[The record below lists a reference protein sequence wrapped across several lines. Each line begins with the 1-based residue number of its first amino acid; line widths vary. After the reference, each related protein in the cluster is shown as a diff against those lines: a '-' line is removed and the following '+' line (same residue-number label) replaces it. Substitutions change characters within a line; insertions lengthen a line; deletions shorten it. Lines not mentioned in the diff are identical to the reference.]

1 MGGKISKAAREIYF
15 EKTKNIPLQSN
26 KLHIMR
32 FEHFQYQRPDLDLF
46 RQEFEA
52 QLQAMNDAG
61 SAEAQSQCIIAID
74 ELRDAFSSQY
84 NICHI
89 RHTIDTKDS
98 FYEQENN
105 FFDENMPHYDAL
117 NNRFYRA
124 LLDSPFR
131 AELEQRW
138 GSQLFAIANM
148 SLKTFDPIVLED
160 LQEEN
165 RLSSEYTKL
174 KAAAQIS
181 FRGETHNL
189 SSIYV
194 YEVDS
199 DRQTRREASTAK
211 WSFFSENDEAIGNL
225 FDQLVKVRHR
235 IATKLGYRNFVE
247 LGYARMLRADYNAD
261 MVTRYRDQVRQYIV
275 PIAGRLYERQRR
287 RLGLDQLAHYDEEVR
302 FLSGNPRPH
311 GNSEWII
318 DQAAGMY
325 AELSP
330 ETGDFFSYMRDNHLM
345 DLLTRPN
352 KAPGGYCTFIGK
364 YKAPYIY
371 SNFNG
376 TSADIDVLTH
386 EAGHAFQVYS
396 SRDAQI
402 SEYHWPTFEACEIHS
417 MSMEFF
423 TWPWMDRFFESE
435 ADKHRFVHLNNAL
448 CFLPYG
454 VAVDEFQ
461 HRVYENPD
469 ATPDDRKKMWRDIE
483 KKYLPHRRYEDNH
496 FLENGGFWYKQS
508 HIFNVP
514 FYYIDY
520 CLAQICAFQFWKRD
534 REDHKA
540 AWGDYVS
547 LCQAGGSG
555 SFLQLVEL
563 AHLRSPFDGGC
574 VASVVDPI
582 EAWLESV
589 DDSAM

>member
-1 MGGKISKAAREIYF
+1 MHF
-15 EKTKNIPLQSN
+15 ED
-26 KLHIMR
+26 
-32 FEHFQYQRPDLDLF
+32 FQYQRPDLDNF

-52 QLQAMNDAG
+52 KLLEMDRAG
-61 SAEAQSQCIIAID
+61 SAEVQNQCIKAID
-74 ELRDAFSSQY
+74 KLRTYFQSQY

-89 RHTIDTKDS
+89 RHTIDTKNS

-105 FFDENMPHYDAL
+105 FFDEQMPHYEAL

-124 LLDSPFR
+124 LLDSPYR
-131 AELEQRW
+131 AELEKHW
-138 GSQLFAIANM
+138 GRQLFDMANM

-174 KAAAQIS
+174 KASAQIT

-189 SSIYV
+189 SSIFV
-194 YEVDS
+194 YEVNA
-199 DRQTRREASTAK
+199 DRQTRREASETK
-211 WSFFSENDEAIGNL
+211 WSFFAQNAEAIGNL

-247 LGYARMLRADYNAD
+247 LGYARMMRADYNAE
-261 MVTRYRDQVRQYIV
+261 MVARYREQVRKYIV
-275 PIAGRLYERQRR
+275 PIAGELYERQRR

-302 FLSGNPRPH
+302 FLDGNPQPH
-311 GNSEWII
+311 GDPEWII
-318 DQAAGMY
+318 TQAAGMY

-330 ETGDFFSYMRDNHLM
+330 ETDRFFHHMRDNHLM

-352 KAPGGYCTFIGK
+352 KAPGGYCTYIGD
-364 YKAPYIY
+364 YKAPYIF

-402 SEYHWPTFEACEIHS
+402 SEYHWPTYEACEIHS

-423 TWPWMDRFFESE
+423 TWPWMDRFFGDE

-469 ATPDDRKKMWRDIE
+469 ATPTERNRMWRDIE
-483 KKYLPHRRYEDNH
+483 KKYLPHRRYEDNA
-496 FLENGGFWYKQS
+496 FLENGGFWHKQS

-534 REDHKA
+534 REDHTA
-540 AWGDYVS
+540 AWGDYVR
-547 LCQAGGSG
+547 LCQAGGSR

-563 AHLRSPFDGGC
+563 SHLRSPFDDGC
-574 VASVVDPI
+574 VASVVGPI
-582 EAWLESV
+582 EGWLHSV